1 MLEGGAEQDGA
12 VGLLV
17 VAHDGDA
24 GEGLAWVDHQV
35 SGLDGLLG
43 YGAVQGQVVD
53 AVAVTAMGF
62 ALLDQ
67 DAGASG

>member
-17 VAHDGDA
+17 VAHDGEA

-35 SGLDGLLG
+35 GGLYGLLG

-53 AVAVTAMGF
+53 AVAVTTMGF